1 MMKRNIKMIGFDLD
15 GTLLNS
21 NKEISDYTRDV
32 MREAVKQGVIILP
45 ATGRPLTGIPKPV
58 MALPGIRYAVTANG
72 ARVVDVQEDKVL
84 HEALL
89 PYEKG
94 KELLEIFA
102 KYDTYR
108 EVYYEGFGYATAD
121 MVEHIEEY
129 MPIKPM
135 IEYMRT
141 TRRRVPDV
149 EAMFHEKKM
158 AVDKLQALFRDTETR
173 DLAMK
178 EVKEKVHGAAVT
190 SALGNN
196 IEANGEDA
204 QKGIA
209 LLKVGEILG
218 IKKDEIM
225 AFGDGSNDMDMIR
238 RVGFG
243 VAMENGIDEI
253 KEAADYITVTN
264 DEHGVAKAIE
274 KFVLR

>member
-32 MREAVKQGVIILP
+32 MREAVEQGVIILP

-121 MVEHIEEY
+121 MVERIEEY

-178 EVKEKVHGAAVT
+178 EVKE
-190 SALGNN
+190 
-196 IEANGEDA
+196 
-204 QKGIA
+204 
-209 LLKVGEILG
+209 
-218 IKKDEIM
+218 IM

>member
-121 MVEHIEEY
+121 MVERIEEY

-178 EVKEKVHGAAVT
+178 ETV
-190 SALGNN
+190 
-196 IEANGEDA
+196 
-204 QKGIA
+204 
-209 LLKVGEILG
+209 
-218 IKKDEIM
+218 
-225 AFGDGSNDMDMIR
+225 F
-238 RVGFG
+238 
-243 VAMENGIDEI
+243 
-253 KEAADYITVTN
+253 TVTGKHQAVVCN
-264 DEHGVAKAIE
+264 YRS
-274 KFVLR
+274 VLRYEKEEIILLTFQGKLRIQGKRLRIPMYTPEEMYIEGVITEIILEG